1 MKKIYIDPEMNMSIF
16 SDENIVTV
24 SGGKAL
30 DDVQSQ
36 LTPGE
41 GGKSE
46 TIDLSQIT
54 WVP

>member
-1 MKKIYIDPEMNMSIF
+1 MKKIYNDPEMNMSIF

-30 DDVQSQ
+30 ADVQSK
-36 LTPGE
+36 LTPGK